1 MSTVTVDQLEVAEP
15 VRRKF
20 SMLTYILLGLVALVV
35 VLLIVVSM
43 QPSDFRYTRSA
54 TIAALPAKVFE
65 HVNNFHHWEAWSPWA
80 KRDPN
85 CKTTYD
91 GPETG
96 EGAKFAW
103 DGNKEV
109 GAGNM
114 TIIES
119 TPHKKI
125 AIRLE
130 FLKPMKA
137 INTAEFTFT
146 PAGDQTQVT
155 WSMFG
160 KNSFMGKAFGLIV
173 NCDKM
178 IGKDFEQGLAT
189 MKSVVE
195 SSATNTVTAN

>member
-1 MSTVTVDQLEVAEP
+1 MSTVTVDQPEVA
-15 VRRKF
+15 VTRRRKF

-35 VLLIVVSM
+35 VLAIVVSM
-43 QPSDFRYTRSA
+43 QPGEFRYTRSA
-54 TIAALPAKVFE
+54 TIAASPEKVFA
-65 HVNNFHHWEAWSPWA
+65 HVNNFHKWEDWSPWA

-85 CKTTYD
+85 CKTSYD

-103 DGNKEV
+103 DGNKDV

-119 TPHKKI
+119 APHKMI

-146 PAGDQTQVT
+146 PVGNQTQVT

-173 NCDKM
+173 DCDKM

-195 SSATNTVTAN
+195 SSGAGTVATH

>member
-1 MSTVTVDQLEVAEP
+1 MSTVTADQLEVAEP
-15 VRRKF
+15 TRRKF
-20 SMLTYILLGLVALVV
+20 SMLTYILLGLGALVV
-35 VLLIVVSM
+35 VLLVVVAM
-43 QPSDFRYTRSA
+43 QPGDFRYTRTA
-54 TIAALPAKVFE
+54 TIAASPAKVFE

-85 CKTTYD
+85 CKTSYE
-91 GPETG
+91 GPKSG

-103 DGNKEV
+103 DGNNEV

-119 TPHKKI
+119 TPHKMI

-146 PAGDQTQVT
+146 PSGDQTQVS
-155 WSMFG
+155 WNMFG
-160 KNSFMGKAFGLIV
+160 KNNFMGKAFGLV
-173 NCDKM
+173 VDCDKM
-178 IGKDFEQGLAT
+178 IGKDFDQGLAS

-195 SSATNTVTAN
+195 SSTK

>member
-1 MSTVTVDQLEVAEP
+1 
-15 VRRKF
+15 
-20 SMLTYILLGLVALVV
+20 MLTYILLGLVALVV
-35 VLLIVVSM
+35 VLVIVVSM
-43 QPSDFRYTRSA
+43 RPGEFRYTRSA
-54 TIAALPAKVFE
+54 TIAAPPAKVFE
-65 HVNNFHHWEAWSPWA
+65 HVNNFHKWEDWSPWA

-103 DGNKEV
+103 DGNKDV

-119 TPHKKI
+119 TPHKRI

-146 PAGDQTQVT
+146 PAVEQTQVT

-160 KNSFMGKAFGLIV
+160 KNNFMGKAFGLIV
-173 NCDKM
+173 DCDKM
-178 IGKDFEQGLAT
+178 IGKDFDQGLAS

-195 SSATNTVTAN
+195 SSGTGTVATH

>member
-1 MSTVTVDQLEVAEP
+1 
-15 VRRKF
+15 
-20 SMLTYILLGLVALVV
+20 MLTYILLGLAALVV
-35 VLLIVVSM
+35 LFVIIVSLR
-43 QPSDFRYTRSA
+43 PADFRYTRTA
-54 TIAALPAKVFE
+54 TIAAPPAKVFAQ
-65 HVNNFHHWEAWSPWA
+65 VNDFHNWEAWSPWA

-85 CKTTYD
+85 CQTSYA
-91 GPETG
+91 GPPTG

-119 TPHKKI
+119 TPDKKI
-125 AIRLE
+125 VIKLE
-130 FLKPMKA
+130 FLKPFKA
-137 INTAEFTFT
+137 INTAEFTFA
-146 PAGDQTQVT
+146 PAGEQTQVS

-160 KNSFMGKAFGLIV
+160 KNNFMGKAFGLVV

-178 IGKDFEQGLAT
+178 IGQDFEQGLAS

-195 SSATNTVTAN
+195 SAAN